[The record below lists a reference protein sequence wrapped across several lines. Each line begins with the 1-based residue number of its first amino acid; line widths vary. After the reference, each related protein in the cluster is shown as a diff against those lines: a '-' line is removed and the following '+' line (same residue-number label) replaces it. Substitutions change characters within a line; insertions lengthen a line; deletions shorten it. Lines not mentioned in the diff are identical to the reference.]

1 MSNESTEPPSASFAQ
16 WFLPIRSN
24 THSKVLDARIN
35 QRLKSPQH
43 TPRSIVAGTRS
54 SIQSLSSWKE
64 KSDDEPTKMY
74 VKHVAVT
81 LEMSIGSNEAIVRSI
96 ISTSRVNT
104 RPAIGALNTPAIAA
118 DAPQPTRSIIVL
130 LSMWNNLPRLLP
142 MAEPVSTIGASAPTL
157 PPKPIVMA
165 DATTELQQ
173 LWPFIRLRLRLMA

>member
-1 MSNESTEPPSASFAQ
+1 
-16 WFLPIRSN
+16 
-24 THSKVLDARIN
+24 
-35 QRLKSPQH
+35 
-43 TPRSIVAGTRS
+43 
-54 SIQSLSSWKE
+54 
-64 KSDDEPTKMY
+64 
-74 VKHVAVT
+74 
-81 LEMSIGSNEAIVRSI
+81 MSIGSNEAIVRSI

-130 LSMWNNLPRLLP
+130 LSIWNNLPRLLP

-157 PPKPIVMA
+157 PPKPIVIA